1 MLKLLGYTE
10 IVEDGVCF
18 PDHMQAPD
26 TNTVAVVTAD
36 LILAKAEIEA
46 FTRKSHPHPDRV
58 TECMEGTIAAIR
70 YPPANSSDPN
80 SEGGTV
86 TYVRRTDTSQQQ
98 SARPIS
104 SGSSLQR
111 PSFPVSQSSFQPIQA
126 SRGASKPPPP
136 HAPKPAWIQ
145 STQVSTATGAQSS
158 AVSYGNAAPSTGSG
172 GKNYE
177 YLFVFC

>member
-1 MLKLLGYTE
+1 
-10 IVEDGVCF
+10 
-18 PDHMQAPD
+18 MQAPD

-46 FTRKSHPHPDRV
+46 FTKKSHPHPERV

-98 SARPIS
+98 SARPVS

-111 PSFPVSQSSFQPIQA
+111 PSFPVSQSGFQPIQA
-126 SRGASKPPPP
+126 SRSASRAPPP
-136 HAPKPAWIQ
+136 HAPKPAWAQ
-145 STQVSTATGAQSS
+145 SMQVSGAQSS
-158 AVSYGNAAPSTGSG
+158 AFSYGSGASSTGSG
-172 GKNYE
+172 GKDYI
-177 YLFVFC
+177 L